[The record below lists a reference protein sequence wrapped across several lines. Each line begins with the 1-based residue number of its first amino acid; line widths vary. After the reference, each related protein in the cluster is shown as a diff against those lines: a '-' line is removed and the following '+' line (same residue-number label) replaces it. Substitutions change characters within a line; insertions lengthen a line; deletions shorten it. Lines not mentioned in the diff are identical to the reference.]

1 MTMAYKSRADAD
13 VEVNRLRWQ
22 LQGIRAYLLQ
32 LSSCFAATSGAI
44 GDDDSWL
51 TKPLMVQVVKCI
63 LQGCW
68 IAPVVLKHSKQSSSA
83 LFQIMREAL
92 QLDSTCCWPSTSRQ
106 HACSRIFEPTKKLSG
121 VNEQG

>member
-1 MTMAYKSRADAD
+1 MH
-13 VEVNRLRWQ
+13 VNRLCWQ
-22 LQGIRAYLLQ
+22 LQGIHAYLLQ

-44 GDDDSWL
+44 GDNDSWL

-83 LFQIMREAL
+83 LFQIMREASSARL
-92 QLDSTCCWPSTSRQ
+92 NMLLAKHKQA
-106 HACSRIFEPTKKLSG
+106 ACMQQNL
-121 VNEQG
+121 